1 MPLNVFSDRGAPAE
15 LLLRSL
21 AKAARNA
28 SSITVRNEHRRSC
41 EIFFAFCKSE
51 SSIEILVLMHHPYRD
66 CIMMQK
72 YYAYRLQITNL
83 WGAHAA
89 RVLAMAASPSRIEQI
104 KRLPSNENA
113 CARQGGKTC
122 ILSGL

>member
-1 MPLNVFSDRGAPAE
+1 MPLNVFSGRGGPDRLG
-15 LLLRSL
+15 LRSL

-83 WGAHAA
+83 WGAHCLPASVRAA
-89 RVLAMAASPSRIEQI
+89 RVSVFGRQPKHFPNGGCASRN
-104 KRLPSNENA
+104 L
-113 CARQGGKTC
+113 
-122 ILSGL
+122 